1 MRTALLLLGFDRVD
15 YFSKTLAS
23 LAANP
28 EAHEHDLHLYLDG
41 GPKARQDELIK
52 LVEQSNFS
60 NPTIVRRDSNWGVGR
75 HLIDARRSLFDEQGY
90 DRIILFEDDMTLYP
104 DYVKT
109 VLALSDWSEKY
120 SDIGTVMAYNLNPT
134 SKEVQEQALDQII
147 VTNRHFWGYCITRK
161 VWDDIKD
168 IIYQYEDKYIGSFP
182 YNDRPHR
189 RIRMFFIRRWMKKG
203 RRILGG
209 EKLAPEHLLL
219 APFPKF
225 PWWSPTSQDAITA
238 LALWVRG
245 YCRLTTVVPRARYI
259 GEKGL
264 HFSPEVF
271 KAQGFDSQQD
281 YDFSEI
287 KDSHDF
293 ALLTKDAQGDPLKP
307 GSYE

>member
-15 YFSKTLAS
+15 YFAKTLAS

-28 EAHEHDLHLYLDG
+28 EAHQHDLHLYLDG

-52 LVEQSNFS
+52 LVEQSDFS
-60 NPTIVRRDSNWGVGR
+60 NPTIVQRDSNWGVGR
-75 HLIDARRSLFDEQGY
+75 HLIGARRSLFDEQGY

-134 SKEVQEQALDQII
+134 SKEVQEKALDQII
-147 VTNRHFWGYCITRK
+147 ITNRHFWGYCITRK

-168 IIYQYEDKYIGSFP
+168 IIYQYEDKYIGSIP

-203 RRILGG
+203 RRRLSGDR
-209 EKLAPEHLLL
+209 LAPEHLLL

-271 KAQGFDSQQD
+271 KAQGFHSQQD
-281 YDFSEI
+281 YDFSKPHHSFE
-287 KDSHDF
+287 F
-293 ALLTKDAQGDPLKP
+293 TLLTKDAQGEPLKP
-307 GSYE
+307 GIYE